1 MEFRETGGKAHDF
14 ILVDDKIDWAVIP
27 GGTLDGFNVDL
38 PIRLQVGNP
47 AFGKQHIINRHS
59 PWLDKHQKSVEEML
73 FEKLGSPGQVWTT
86 EEDDKIK
93 IMMSLAPD
101 AVLVLKLINTKKDSF
116 FSVTTIYHKRGSVDG
131 SRIGRYISSFRTL

>member
-14 ILVDDKIDWAVIP
+14 ILVDDKIDWALIP
-27 GGTLDGFNVDL
+27 AGTFEGFDVDL

-47 AFGKQHIINRHS
+47 AFGKQHIIKRHS
-59 PWLDKHQKSVEEML
+59 RWLDKHQKSVEEML
-73 FEKLGSPGQVWTT
+73 FEKLGSSGQVWTT

-93 IMMSLAPD
+93 IMMSVAPD
-101 AVLVLKLINTKKDSF
+101 AVLVLKLIHTKTDSF

-131 SRIGRYISSFRTL
+131 SRIGRYVSSFRTL